1 MSIAIKPTSV
11 RLEPK
16 LLKSLDAL
24 SKKLNRSKSWLI
36 SESIKYYL
44 EERAD
49 LEIALEKFTDPKIQ
63 YEDWESVRDDL
74 LNKD

>member
-1 MSIAIKPTSV
+1 MAGPTKPTSV

-16 LLKSLDAL
+16 LLKSLDTL
-24 SKKLNRSKSWLI
+24 SKKLHRPKSWLI

-49 LEIALEKFTDPKIQ
+49 LDLALEKFTDPTTQ
-63 YEDWESVRDDL
+63 FEDWESVKDDL